1 MEHEKSY
8 TVYNEPFRLLVTG
21 LIESEDIDARELVKG
36 LCDIEEWEKLLNGE
50 KLMSKL
56 FMDRILHRLGGYVKS
71 IDMLLY
77 DDDYEDWKMRMEI
90 VFAIEDDKLDYAK
103 ETLKKYSVRKKC
115 EGRTGRGNLNKK
127 LEYQFILMM
136 KAQLMILENEDS
148 SLILQTLK
156 EAAGLTIP
164 GGVAPQFHECI
175 LCEQEINIL
184 LEYYYISAMA
194 AVQEGK
200 PDKKNISEIEKIIA
214 YIDGSKLDLSLRV
227 RIYPKAVYYLLKV
240 DNEYN
245 VEVQPEDENVFDRI
259 VWDMKQLKRKID
271 LCNKA
276 IDMLKSTERGY
287 FLAELLDIRA
297 DALNQMRGILSEK
310 LFIQFGY
317 KKDSEK
323 TKKWQEMLEY
333 IERIIGMSLC
343 MRNSCYLYVEN
354 DVHNLGDAIAS
365 RRKALGLSQT
375 RLAEGICDE
384 KTLRRAEHGTHRLH
398 ACNMYELLDRVM
410 LSSEFQSSDVI
421 AFSSREYGI
430 AWETQWAFQNGNID
444 IAEQGL
450 NMLKKCLDMSYV
462 KNQQF
467 VERMELGIKKRK
479 GLIGLEEYS
488 HSLKMVL
495 GYSIP
500 YEQVL
505 KNKKMYLTNE
515 ELLCIQN
522 IMNAE
527 KTENKAEKID
537 VFMSICEKYESVR
550 EELYIVE
557 YELFKPQVASYM
569 GDIGR
574 MDESNEMFERAIKAD
589 LRLRRFD
596 YVDRCLYGLCWNA
609 DMQHKLT
616 AEEKIHCLNKCIDI
630 TDFNGNDSH
639 RKVYNKKLKVINCGE

>member
-21 LIESEDIDARELVKG
+21 LIESEDIDVRELVKG

-77 DDDYEDWKMRMEI
+77 DDGYEDWKMRMEI
-90 VFAIEDDKLDYAK
+90 VFAIEDNKLDYAK
-103 ETLKKYSVRKKC
+103 EVLKKYTVRKKC
-115 EGRTGRGNLNKK
+115 EGRSGLGSLNKK

-164 GGVAPQFHECI
+164 GGVAPQLHECI

-200 PDKKNISEIEKIIA
+200 PDKKYISDIEKIIA
-214 YIDGSKLDLSLRV
+214 YIDGSKLDLYLRV
-227 RIYPKAVYYLLKV
+227 RIFPKAVYYLLKADSEDRV
-240 DNEYN
+240 GG
-245 VEVQPEDENVFDRI
+245 QPEDENVFDRI
-259 VWDMKQLKRKID
+259 VWDMNWLKRKID

-297 DALNQMRGILSEK
+297 DALDKMKRMLSDE
-310 LFIQFGY
+310 LFDRLGY
-317 KKDSEK
+317 RQRSED
-323 TKKWQEMLEY
+323 TQKWQEMLAY
-333 IERIIGMSLC
+333 LERIMGMSLY
-343 MRNSCYLYVEN
+343 MKSYCYLYVEN

-365 RRKALGLSQT
+365 RRKALGLSQS

-398 ACNMYELLDRVM
+398 ARNMYELLDRVM

-430 AWETQWAFQNGNID
+430 AWEAQRAIQNKNID
-444 IAEQGL
+444 AAEESI
-450 NMLKKCLDMSYV
+450 NELKRCLDMSYV
-462 KNQQF
+462 RNIQF
-467 VERMELGIKKRK
+467 IERTELRIRQIRGQV
-479 GLIGLEEYS
+479 GLEEYS
-488 HSLKMVL
+488 DSLKRIL

-515 ELLCIQN
+515 EILCIQN
-522 IMNAE
+522 IMLREN
-527 KTENKAEKID
+527 TEEKAEKID

-550 EELYIVE
+550 EELFIVE
-557 YELFKPQVASYM
+557 YELFMPLVASYVGNM
-569 GDIGR
+569 GR
-574 MDESNEMFERAIKAD
+574 LDESNEMFERAIKAD

-609 DMQHKLT
+609 DMQHRLT
-616 AEEKIHCLNKCIDI
+616 VEEKAHCLKKCIDI
-630 TDFNGNDSH
+630 TSFNGNVEH
-639 RKVYNKKLKVINCGE
+639 RKFYIKMLDELSLF